1 MNLQYKRLE
10 QNDISKCAETLI
22 KAFGEAPWNEK
33 WTYEQASTRIDEL
46 MSARVSRGYIVYDSD
61 NDTVVGMVIGR
72 IMTYLDKKEIW
83 LDELSIHPD
92 YQRMGIGTKMLSYVK
107 SELAKE
113 PEEIKFIVLTTERGY
128 PSVSFY
134 EKNGFEVDENCIS
147 MAGSAK

>member
-10 QNDISKCAETLI
+10 KNDIPKCAKTLM
-22 KAFGEAPWNEK
+22 KAFGEAPWNEN
-33 WTYEQASTRIDEL
+33 WTYEQASIRIDEL
-46 MSARVSRGYIVYDSD
+46 MSARVSRGYIVCDND

-128 PSVSFY
+128 PSVNFY
-134 EKNGFEVDENCIS
+134 EKNGFEVDENCIF